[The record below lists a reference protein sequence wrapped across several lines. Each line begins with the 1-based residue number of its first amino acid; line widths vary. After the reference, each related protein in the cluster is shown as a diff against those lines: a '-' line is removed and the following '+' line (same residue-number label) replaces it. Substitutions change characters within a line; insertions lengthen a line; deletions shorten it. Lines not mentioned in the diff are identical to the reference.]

1 LKSIKKTTNMSI
13 IHINQISAKIKELLS
28 EHLDTNDIGATDPQ
42 RDEKILTRCL
52 AAYAIYNTIECTPE
66 EAAQSVVDGGDDNG
80 IDAIFYS
87 AINRTMIIVQSKWSK
102 TGAGEPDSAGVAKFC
117 TGVRDLFNLNFERFN
132 AKIIGKQNEI
142 ERALGEY
149 DTKYELIFI
158 DTCTASDLGVHSS
171 RHIDDLLIEMNNT
184 GDDNAENLVTFS
196 RLNQSKV
203 HSSLAMSAGNAPIS
217 IELGLT
223 NWGQITDPY
232 KAYYGMVSG
241 NEVVEWWKSYNNRLF
256 EKNIRQVL
264 GKTDVNEEIEKTLAE
279 SPELFWYYNNGITI
293 IADKIEKSIIGA
305 GSRDLGSFK
314 LTNVAIVNG
323 AQTVSSIGRY
333 GIENADSANLESVK
347 VSLRMIQLSES
358 PADFDKE
365 ITKCNNRQNRI
376 ENRDFVSQDPEQMR
390 IKTELLI
397 DEIEYNIM
405 RSETFQPSETSFDLV
420 EATAALACAT
430 GRTALA
436 VQAKGGIG
444 KFFENLERGIYK
456 EIFNPTVNGYY
467 VYNSVKTVRKI
478 ETILRNQ
485 IRSLGRHSGR
495 PYGILVHGN
504 RMIALKTIEELGYK
518 SLFGNMNFTIDDA
531 ALEAKVL
538 DVVSRIT
545 VFLNEHYPDSIL
557 GTLFKNGSKCN
568 QMMASI

>member
-1 LKSIKKTTNMSI
+1 MSI
-13 IHINQISAKIKELLS
+13 IHINQISAKILELFS
-28 EHLDTNDIGATDPQ
+28 DHIDKTDIGETDAQ
-42 RDEKILTRCL
+42 REEKILSRCL
-52 AAYAIYNTIECTPE
+52 AAYAVYNSIECTPE
-66 EAAQSVVDGGDDNG
+66 DAGESVVDGGDDNG
-80 IDAIFYS
+80 IDAIYYS
-87 AINRTMIIVQSKWSK
+87 AINRVMIIVQSKWSK
-102 TGAGEPDSAGVAKFC
+102 SGSGEPDSAGVAKFC
-117 TGVRDLFNLNFERFN
+117 TGVRDLFNLNFDRFN
-132 AKIIGKQNEI
+132 AKIVSKQNEI

-149 DTKYELIFI
+149 DTKYELLFI
-158 DTCTASDLGVHSS
+158 DTCTASELGVHST
-171 RHIDDLLIEMNNT
+171 RHITDLLAEMNNT
-184 GDDNAENLVTFS
+184 GDENAENLVIFN

-203 HSSLAMSAGNAPIS
+203 HSSLAMSAGNAPIN

-241 NEVVEWWKSYNNRLF
+241 NEVVEWWKNYNNRLF

-279 SPELFWYYNNGITI
+279 NPDLFWYFNNGITI

-323 AQTVSSIGRY
+323 AQTVSSIGRF
-333 GIENADSANLESVK
+333 GLENINEPNLESVK
-347 VSLRMIQLSES
+347 VSLRMIQLSEA
-358 PADFDKE
+358 PVEFDKE

-397 DEIEYNIM
+397 DEIIYNIM
-405 RSETFQPSETSFDLV
+405 RSETFQPSDTSFDLV
-420 EATAALACAT
+420 EATAALACAS

-444 KFFENLERGIYK
+444 KFFETLDKGIYK
-456 EIFNPTVNGYY
+456 EIFNPSVNGYY

-485 IRSLGRHSGR
+485 IRSLGRSSGR

-504 RMIALKTIEELGYK
+504 RMIALKAIQELGYK
-518 SLFGNMNFTIDDA
+518 TSLGNMNFTIDENV
-531 ALEAKVL
+531 LEAKII
-538 DVVSRIT
+538 DIVSRIT
-545 VFLNEHYPDSIL
+545 SFLDANYPDSIL
-557 GTLFKNGSKCN
+557 GTLFKNGTKCN
-568 QMMASI
+568 QLITSI